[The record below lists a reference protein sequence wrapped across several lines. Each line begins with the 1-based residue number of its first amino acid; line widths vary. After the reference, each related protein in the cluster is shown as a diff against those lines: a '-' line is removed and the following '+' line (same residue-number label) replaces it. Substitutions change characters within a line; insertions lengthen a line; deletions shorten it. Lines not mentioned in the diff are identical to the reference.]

1 MSYRHNQDQQH
12 LNGASLDLGM
22 LLGEV
27 VADVRQIRVAQ
38 QETQA
43 EVKRQGKLLQ
53 SIVER
58 QRAKP
63 RSKKS
68 APPRSTAADIKEW
81 MSILTAV
88 AVAAAIVSGKIA
100 TGDAL
105 GLFAKL
111 AGH

>member
-1 MSYRHNQDQQH
+1 MPYHHSTDQQH
-12 LNGASLDLGM
+12 LNSASLDLGM

-58 QRAKP
+58 QRSKP
-63 RSKKS
+63 KDRTTSM
-68 APPRSTAADIKEW
+68 AAQVKEW
-81 MSILTAV
+81 LSILAAGAV
-88 AVAAAIVSGKIA
+88 AMAIVFGKIA
-100 TGDAL
+100 WGDAL
-105 GLFAKL
+105 GLFVKL